1 MIQISSS
8 HLAHSPPT
16 ALVVSE
22 PPPPSWHPAI
32 ITTKA
37 AKGVFQIGPDFRVI
51 FPILSIGLFV
61 LPGAKLPEEAVR
73 NSILVVALE
82 PALCK
87 AVVLHLALKKSV
99 HPLALEPGAVHL
111 RPGQHA
117 HTVEDPIFEL
127 ALIKQEI
134 IDKGEIVPT

>member
-32 ITTKA
+32 ITAEA
-37 AKGVFQIGPDFRVI
+37 AKGVFQVGPDFSVI
-51 FPILSIGLFV
+51 FPIFSIGLFV

-73 NSILVVALE
+73 NSILVVSFE

-111 RPGQHA
+111 CPGQHA

-134 IDKGEIVPT
+134 MDKGEIVPT

>member
-1 MIQISSS
+1 M
-8 HLAHSPPT
+8 
-16 ALVVSE
+16 SE

-37 AKGVFQIGPDFRVI
+37 AKGVFQVGPDFSVI
-51 FPILSIGLFV
+51 FPILSNV

-134 IDKGEIVPT
+134 IDKGEKVPT